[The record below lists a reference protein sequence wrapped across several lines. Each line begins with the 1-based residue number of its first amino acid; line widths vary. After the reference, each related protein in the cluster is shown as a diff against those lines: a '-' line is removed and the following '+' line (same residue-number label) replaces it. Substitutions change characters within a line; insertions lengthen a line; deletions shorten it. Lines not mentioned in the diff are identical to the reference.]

1 VDELWYSVGGQLL
14 LRESEKPARGK
25 RNIFLFYLCIPLY
38 KVYCWR
44 VFLLLR
50 RRLKIKCCALYPG
63 SLKLYILVEYRY
75 GHPGILDKL
84 RNLQNVRS
92 ITSPLPDREPRV
104 KVSQKNAL
112 SKITSRP
119 LSRTKVAT
127 KLFLKQFAAPNNDTC
142 KCNS

>member
-1 VDELWYSVGGQLL
+1 
-14 LRESEKPARGK
+14 
-25 RNIFLFYLCIPLY
+25 
-38 KVYCWR
+38 
-44 VFLLLR
+44 LLLR

-84 RNLQNVRS
+84 KEKITTNLQNVRS